1 VRVLI
6 TGGAGFLGSHL
17 VEAFLHRGD
26 HVDVLD
32 TGSDL
37 KIRHLLKNP
46 GLRFIQDSIFNEK
59 MLDGLVMRADLVYHL
74 AAVVGVEHYVEDPY
88 KVLNINVNGTQRL
101 LETAFKH
108 GKKVVFTSTSEVY
121 GRSTQIPFT
130 EDGDRVLGSTRIDR
144 WCYSTSKAVGEHF
157 CFAYKK
163 MGLPIVVVRY
173 FNAYGPRLDKLDV
186 GRVITIFLG
195 QILRKEPITVI
206 GDGQQTRCFTY
217 VTDAMEATLRA
228 GLLKEAEGEIF
239 NIGTDTETTILE
251 LAETMKEICLSD
263 SPIQFVSQQNV
274 YGESYEDVPRRVPDI
289 TKQKTVLGVTP
300 KVSLAEGLAHCI
312 RSFQP
317 DMKLMP
323 KSNPK
328 SLGKI
333 VTHV

>member
-1 VRVLI
+1 MKILV

-17 VEAFLHRGD
+17 VEAFLKRGD
-26 HVDVLD
+26 EVVILD

-37 KIRHLLKNP
+37 KIRHLLSNP
-46 GLRFIQDSIFNEK
+46 KLQYIKESIFNEK
-59 MLDGLVMRADLVYHL
+59 MLDSLALKADLIYHL

-88 KVLNINVNGTQRL
+88 KVLNVNVNGTQKI
-101 LETAFKH
+101 LEAAFKY
-108 GKKVVFTSTSEVY
+108 GKKIVFTSTSEVY
-121 GRSTQIPFT
+121 GRSTQIPFK

-163 MGLPIVVVRY
+163 MGLPVVVLRY

-206 GDGQQTRCFTY
+206 GDGKQTRCFTY
-217 VTDAMEATLRA
+217 VSDAMEATVKA

-239 NIGTDTETTILE
+239 NIGNEKETTVLE
-251 LAETMKEICLSD
+251 LAQAMKKICHSD
-263 SPIQFVSQQNV
+263 SPIQFVKQQQI

-289 TKQKTVLGVTP
+289 TKQKTILGVTP
-300 KVSLAEGLAHCI
+300 KVTLEEGLRETI
-312 RSFQP
+312 GWFQ
-317 DMKLMP
+317 
-323 KSNPK
+323 
-328 SLGKI
+328 
-333 VTHV
+333 HQQ